1 MHIATFKLKL
11 NLLLYFPLF
20 SFFLGPPETPKR
32 RAPVPFSSLFG
43 PLGRLLGPSGGL
55 FVAFFV
61 PREASCGYLQGPGG
75 LLGQFWVPFLL
86 IWTLFG

>member
-1 MHIATFKLKL
+1 MHIATLKLKL
-11 NLLLYFPLF
+11 NLLLYFSLF
-20 SFFLGPPETPKR
+20 SFVLGPPETPKR

-61 PREASCGYLQGPGG
+61 LREASCSYLRAPGG
-75 LLGQFWVPFLL
+75 LLGQFWGPFLQ
-86 IWTLFG
+86 IWSLFG